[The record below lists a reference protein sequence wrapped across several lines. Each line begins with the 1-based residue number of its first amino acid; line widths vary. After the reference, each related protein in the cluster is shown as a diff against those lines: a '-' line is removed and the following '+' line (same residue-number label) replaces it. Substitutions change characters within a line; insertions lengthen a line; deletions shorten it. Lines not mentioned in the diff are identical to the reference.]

1 MGVHSQIGT
10 LWCIFYCEVVC
21 WELFAVYTFID
32 QSTRACLCHPL
43 PRHLATNPYTFPPCS
58 APPPCYRS
66 LHTFSPAH
74 ANSSASFIIIIII
87 IIYIYFC
94 IFFYLI
100 LYLILSPAHCGFI
113 AACPS
118 WVWHEPHPLCVCT
131 SIQHQFRT
139 PCKVQHTLC
148 YQHTLTLFRPL
159 RVALPQSLP
168 HPFKP
173 KTSTHG
179 VQPPPVLTK
188 APASL
193 TS

>member
-1 MGVHSQIGT
+1 MPV
-10 LWCIFYCEVVC
+10 
-21 WELFAVYTFID
+21 
-32 QSTRACLCHPL
+32 
-43 PRHLATNPYTFPPCS
+43 PPA
-58 APPPCYRS
+58 APPPCYQS
-66 LHTFSPAH
+66 LHISPLLCPATLLPILTH
-74 ANSSASFIIIIII
+74 LFPCTCQLQRKFHYYYYYY
-87 IIYIYFC
+87 YIYLFLY
-94 IFFYLI
+94 FFYLI